1 VSFIKELR
9 RRNVFRV
16 AVAYVITAWLLLQV
30 VDILLPML
38 TLPEWV
44 ARFVLLLLLI
54 GFPIAML
61 LAWAYELTP
70 DGIKKE
76 SEVDRSESITTTTAQ
91 KLNTGIMVAMAIAL
105 VWFAFDKFI
114 AGPDETAPAV
124 AAAPPAADVET
135 PDVAVPRPVEKSIA
149 VLPFVAMSSG
159 PDDEYFADGLTEEI
173 LNSLAQL
180 PELLVTARTSAF
192 SFKGQDV
199 PIQSIAETLG
209 VRHIVEGSVRRSGE
223 RLRVTAQLIRANDGF
238 HLWSENYDSEATDA
252 IAVQENIAEKI
263 AAAMDVVLDE
273 DSRAAMRMSGL
284 RDVEAFVAY
293 QKGNDYYDR
302 AHGQMNQLEGLRLAN
317 EYYDEVIERVPEYPP
332 AYIRRSDYFV
342 HLLNNS
348 VHADTLDERGEEEIA
363 EILAAAQANWEA
375 AFRHART
382 ADERRIIEL
391 NLQFIRGNWRGLGS
405 LLADALGQTHCGREG
420 VWLSNVA
427 LMFGDTEAYRQYAD
441 SELACDRASNIA
453 WFDASRAAF
462 WNGDFEDGAR
472 LAREGADL
480 TEGRWIYTELI
491 RNLLAQ
497 GDVDAARQVIRNS
510 SAGRDEA
517 FVYETMI
524 AASQGDQEVLD
535 TLLADPPE
543 TLQRSVWY
551 QPIFAWQGDLETANR
566 IAARMDQHP
575 FGPMTM
581 LVMASW
587 CGCGAP
593 WTLDATPNFAALIK
607 QGNLPWPPP
616 EPLKYPLKD
625 W

>member
-44 ARFVLLLLLI
+44 GRFVLLLLLI
-54 GFPIAML
+54 GFPLAML

-76 SEVDRSESITTTTAQ
+76 SEVDRSESITSTTAQ
-91 KLNTGIMVAMAIAL
+91 KLNVGIMVAMAIAL

-124 AAAPPAADVET
+124 AAAPPVAET
-135 PDVAVPRPVEKSIA
+135 TTPQTASSLPAEKSIA

-180 PELLVTARTSAF
+180 PQLLVTARTSAF

-209 VRHIVEGSVRRSGE
+209 VRHVVEGSVRRSGE
-223 RLRVTAQLIRANDGF
+223 RLRVTAQLIRAADGF
-238 HLWSENYDSEATDA
+238 HLWSETYDSVATDA

-263 AAAMDVVLDE
+263 AYAMDVVLDE
-273 DSRAAMRMSGL
+273 DSRAAMRESGL

-293 QKGNDYYDR
+293 QKGMDYYAR
-302 AHGQMNQLEGLRLAN
+302 AHGQMDQLEGLRLAN
-317 EYYDEVIERVPEYPP
+317 EYFDEVIERVPDYAP
-332 AYIRRSDYFV
+332 AYIGHSDYFV
-342 HLLNNS
+342 HRLLDS
-348 VHADTLDERGEEEIA
+348 VYNDQPEDIDQQLMADYI
-363 EILAAAQANWEA
+363 AAARSDWEA
-375 AFRHART
+375 AVRYARN
-382 ADERRIIEL
+382 ADERRLFEL
-391 NLQFIRGNWRGLGS
+391 NLQFIRGDWRGLNGA
-405 LLADALGQTHCGREG
+405 LASAIAKAHCGPG
-420 VWLSNVA
+420 SSWLSNIA
-427 LMFGDTEAYRQYAD
+427 LAFGDTRAYQEYT
-441 SELACDRASNIA
+441 ETTLACDRGSNIA

-462 WNGDFEDGAR
+462 WNGDFEQGAR
-472 LAREGADL
+472 WAREGADL
-480 TEGRWIYTELI
+480 TEGRWVYTALM
-491 RNLLAQ
+491 RNLLAM
-497 GDVDAARQVIRNS
+497 GDYEGAEQLIKAIAPGRNEGLMFRS
-510 SAGRDEA
+510 I
-517 FVYETMI
+517 V
-524 AASQGDQEVLD
+524 AASRGDEEALKNLRVKR
-535 TLLADPPE
+535 PE
-543 TLQRSVWY
+543 GMRAVW
-551 QPIFAWQGDLETANR
+551 QVVEPSWSGNLEEANR

-575 FGPMTM
+575 FGPITM
-581 LVMASW
+581 IIAISW

-593 WTLDATPNFAALIK
+593 WTLDATPNFAALIENA
-607 QGNLPWPPP
+607 GLPWPPP
-616 EPLKYPLKD
+616 EPMKYPLKT